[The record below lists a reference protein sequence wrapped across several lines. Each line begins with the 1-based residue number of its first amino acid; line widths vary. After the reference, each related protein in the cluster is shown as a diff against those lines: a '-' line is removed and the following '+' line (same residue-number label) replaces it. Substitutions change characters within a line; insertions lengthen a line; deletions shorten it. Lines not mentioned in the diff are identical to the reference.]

1 MRRIIVLLVALSMLL
16 TLTACGAKPSRYI
29 QILYTER
36 VEGYEAE
43 PELRLDEETARD
55 YAAIDRNLWNFMVG
69 ADEYVH
75 AYDKYYD
82 NHGPIRSDKED
93 VVSITE
99 RIDKKYPSELRVIGV
114 NNDYAQDYIK
124 AAQAFFDATQN
135 YSLYIVSYA
144 QFGGSEYRKLLEE
157 CEELV
162 DQCRLE
168 VVDARLAFLS
178 TVGLSLDR

>member
-1 MRRIIVLLVALSMLL
+1 MP
-16 TLTACGAKPSRYI
+16 PSTGTSGI
-29 QILYTER
+29 SWSVPMNTCMHMI
-36 VEGYEAE
+36 
-43 PELRLDEETARD
+43 
-55 YAAIDRNLWNFMVG
+55 
-69 ADEYVH
+69 
-75 AYDKYYD
+75 
-82 NHGPIRSDKED
+82 
-93 VVSITE
+93 SITITTAPSAATRRTSSAS

-114 NNDYAQDYIK
+114 NNAYAQDYIK